1 MSRAGG
7 GFLLV
12 RTGGRRVGLQL
23 AHVIEVIHIGAVHPV
38 PSREPAVRGV
48 TPVHGRIIPV
58 LHLGAL
64 LDLVEC
70 PATVGDLVVVVAI
83 DGRRVALE
91 IDDAEVIVHEPALPV
106 PPGASFPWAIGVARH
121 ADGLVPL
128 LDLTAL
134 SSRFMEASSA

>member
-7 GFLLV
+7 GFLVV
-12 RTGGRRVGLQL
+12 RTGDRRVGLEL
-23 AHVIEVIHIGAVHPV
+23 AHVVEVIQIGPVHPV

-48 TPVHGRIIPV
+48 APVHGRIIPV

-64 LDLVEC
+64 LDLAEC
-70 PATVGDLVVVVAI
+70 PATVGDLIVVVTV
-83 DGRRVALE
+83 DGRRVGLE
-91 IDDAEVIVHEPALPV
+91 IDDAEVIVREPALPV
-106 PPGASFPWAIGVARH
+106 PSGATFPWAIGVARH

>member
-12 RTGGRRVGLQL
+12 RTGDRRVGLEL
-23 AHVIEVIHIGAVHPV
+23 AHVVEVVQLGPVHPV

-48 TPVHGRIIPV
+48 TELHGRIVPV

-64 LDLVEC
+64 LDAADC
-70 PATVGDLVVVVAI
+70 PTPAGGLVVVVSMG
-83 DGRRVALE
+83 GRRVCLE
-91 IDDAEVIVHEPALPV
+91 IDDAELVVREPALPV
-106 PPGASFPWAIGVARH
+106 PPGSTLPWAIGVAQH
-121 ADGLVPL
+121 SSGLVPL

-134 SSRFMEASSA
+134 GSRFMEASSA

>member
-12 RTGGRRVGLQL
+12 RTGTRRVGLEL
-23 AHVIEVIHIGAVHPV
+23 AHVVEVIQIGSVHPV

-48 TPVHGRIIPV
+48 TSVHGRIVPV

-64 LDLVEC
+64 LDFAEC
-70 PATVGDLVVVVAI
+70 PVAIGDLVVVVTV
-83 DGRRVALE
+83 DGRKVGLE
-91 IDDAEVIVHEPALPV
+91 IDDAEVVVREPALPV
-106 PPGASFPWAIGVARH
+106 PPGATFPWAIGVARH
-121 ADGLVPL
+121 PEGLVPL

>member
-12 RTGGRRVGLQL
+12 RTGDRRVGLEL
-23 AHVIEVIHIGAVHPV
+23 AHVVGVLQIGAVHPV

-48 TPVHGRIIPV
+48 ATVQGRLIPV

-64 LDLVEC
+64 LDLAEC
-70 PATVGDLVVVVAI
+70 PATVGDLIVVVTV
-83 DGRRVALE
+83 DGRRVGLE
-91 IDDAEVIVHEPALPV
+91 IDDAEVIVREPALPV
-106 PPGASFPWAIGVARH
+106 PPGATFPWAIGVARH